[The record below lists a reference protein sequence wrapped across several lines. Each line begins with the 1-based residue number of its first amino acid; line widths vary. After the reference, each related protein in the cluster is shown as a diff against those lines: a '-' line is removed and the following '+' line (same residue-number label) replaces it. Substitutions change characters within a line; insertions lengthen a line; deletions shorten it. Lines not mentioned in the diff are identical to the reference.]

1 MGLTRRLLEV
11 PVVLAVSSVVVFLL
25 PQLTGIDTARAV
37 LRARS
42 AESAPDAATVARVT
56 HEFGLDRPLSA
67 QYLTWLSHAATGDF
81 GLSLT
86 TRTAVGPQVLRAT
99 GVSVTL
105 VLLALVLAAVIG
117 IPAGVYT
124 AAHRG
129 RLFDKLVA
137 TASVL
142 GVAAPEFIL
151 APLLVLLFSVTFDLL
166 PATGWGTPG
175 QAVLPVVSLAAF
187 PAALAAQLTRA
198 EMLDALSQ
206 PYIDTAHA
214 KGLTGH
220 RVLWRHAART
230 ALTSVL
236 ALSSVFFAG
245 LLGGAVVAE
254 VIFAVPG
261 LGRLLYDA
269 VLAQDLPM
277 TQAGLLTVITLA
289 LLARVTSDLLHA
301 AMTPLARTARR

>member
-1 MGLTRRLLEV
+1 MGLTRRVIEV
-11 PVVLAVSSVVVFLL
+11 PVVLTVSSVLVFLL
-25 PQLTGIDTARAV
+25 PQLTGTDTARAV

-42 AESAPDAATVARVT
+42 AESTPDAATVARVT
-56 HEFGLDRPLSA
+56 HEFGLDRSLPE
-67 QYLTWLSHAATGDF
+67 QYLSWVGHALSGDF

-86 TRTAVGPQVLRAT
+86 TRTPVGPQVLAAT

-105 VLLALVLAAVIG
+105 VLLALALAAGIG
-117 IPAGVYT
+117 IPAGVY
-124 AAHRG
+124 AAARRG
-129 RLFDKLVA
+129 RLLDKLVSA
-137 TASVL
+137 ASVL
-142 GVAAPEFIL
+142 GVAVPEFIL
-151 APLLVLLFSVTFDLL
+151 GPLLVLIFSVTLDLL
-166 PATGWGTPG
+166 PTSGWGTPG
-175 QAVLPVVSLAAF
+175 QAVMPTLSLAAF

-198 EMLDALSQ
+198 EMLDALER
-206 PYIDTAHA
+206 PYIDFARA
-214 KGLTGH
+214 KGITRH

-277 TQAGLLTVITLA
+277 TQAGLLTIITLA
-289 LLARVTSDLLHA
+289 LLARVTADLLHLA
-301 AMTPLARTARR
+301 TTPLARAAQR